1 MQRVTKATL
10 LEDGA
15 NIASLTSGFVSVRIF
30 ELAIL
35 TYCTSHR
42 SEGWVRDA
50 GLGLVLMLHTARP
63 LTERVR
69 PSLESS
75 CLQELRNRQ
84 NSREDT
90 VVKIT

>member
-1 MQRVTKATL
+1 MGR
-10 LEDGA
+10 
-15 NIASLTSGFVSVRIF
+15 N
-30 ELAIL
+30 
-35 TYCTSHR
+35 
-42 SEGWVRDA
+42 A